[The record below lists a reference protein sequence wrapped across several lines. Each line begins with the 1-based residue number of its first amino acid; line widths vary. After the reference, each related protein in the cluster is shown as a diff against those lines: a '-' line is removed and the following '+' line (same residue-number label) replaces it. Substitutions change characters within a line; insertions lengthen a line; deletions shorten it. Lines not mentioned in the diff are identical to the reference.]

1 MSFPV
6 TFEVILRISSIGT
19 EVFLLMDDAEHV
31 PLIDDSGLKVRDD
44 KENVV
49 DVKAWKSGLEAEE
62 DIQTLVATMVSC
74 VPQCSVPQHEW
85 MHNGLMN

>member
-1 MSFPV
+1 MTNRMRIPYSVEASATVEIKSANDRLSIMSFPV
-6 TFEVILRISSIGT
+6 TFEVILRIFSIGT

-49 DVKAWKSGLEAEE
+49 DVKA
-62 DIQTLVATMVSC
+62 
-74 VPQCSVPQHEW
+74 
-85 MHNGLMN
+85 

>member
-62 DIQTLVATMVSC
+62 DMQTLVATMVSC
-74 VPQCSVPQHEW
+74 VPQWQVPQK
-85 MHNGLMN
+85 

>member
-1 MSFPV
+1 MMNRMRIPYSVEASATVEIKSANDRLSIMSFPV

-49 DVKAWKSGLEAEE
+49 DVKA
-62 DIQTLVATMVSC
+62 
-74 VPQCSVPQHEW
+74 
-85 MHNGLMN
+85 

>member
-1 MSFPV
+1 MMNRMRIPYSVEASATVEIKSANDRLSIMSFPV

-49 DVKAWKSGLEAEE
+49 DVK
-62 DIQTLVATMVSC
+62 V
-74 VPQCSVPQHEW
+74 
-85 MHNGLMN
+85 

>member
-1 MSFPV
+1 MMNRMRIPYSVEASATVEIKSANDRLSIMSFPV
-6 TFEVILRISSIGT
+6 TFEVILRIFSIGT

-49 DVKAWKSGLEAEE
+49 DVKA
-62 DIQTLVATMVSC
+62 
-74 VPQCSVPQHEW
+74 
-85 MHNGLMN
+85 